1 MLCLTAHCCNQ
12 ILLLPKTWQVIVQ
25 TVNMLA
31 HCINCY
37 CNWKSEVTKHS
48 VLGKATKKQYS
59 PEGQAML
66 VTKASTTMKFFT
78 PWGFLTLTS
87 E

>member
-1 MLCLTAHCCNQ
+1 MLCLIAHCYNQ
-12 ILLLPKTWQVIVQ
+12 ILLFPRTWQVIVQ

-48 VLGKATKKQYS
+48 VLGKATKNNTAQKDKPCLSLKLQQ
-59 PEGQAML
+59 P
-66 VTKASTTMKFFT
+66 
-78 PWGFLTLTS
+78 
-87 E
+87 